1 MKNKNKKPSRDKMRK
16 DNIKKS
22 YWILYTTTIIFLVI
36 VGSINIFVFKE
47 SLEDIAKDLITELF
61 GILIAFLI
69 FDIFNEKLTRDSY
82 SEDIS
87 SNILNTLLGHPEI
100 FETFN
105 QEQRNKYILSN
116 VKASVQDDDV
126 AEMVSNQCLDYL
138 TKKNFDKI
146 KTDFDYKIEVFD
158 KLPKKFDNFSN
169 SDEYLYI
176 QEALSYNVRHLTSKN
191 PFSNKSLYIGLVFN
205 NKILDDILRD
215 TTNDELLKQCIF
227 RENLDLKQEDIQKIV
242 SLDSDNL
249 IKLCEDMFKFRVQVN
264 QKKGQLV
271 MAKASA
277 SGITLQFNFD
287 EIDETSLE
295 YNIRLF
301 FHIPKI
307 QHTILQV
314 VFSDPTKAPNVT
326 VSYPEETMN
335 VEMFP
340 FLSKGTESSY
350 ELAHEVENGIYDIS
364 LKEEWIYPISGI
376 AFTLTKEEM

>member
-1 MKNKNKKPSRDKMRK
+1 MKNNKQYDKTTK
-16 DNIKKS
+16 LHKQNIKKS
-22 YWILYTTTIIFLVI
+22 YWILYTTTIIFLII
-36 VGSINIFVFKE
+36 VGCINFFVFKE
-47 SLEDIAKDLITELF
+47 TVADIAKGLITDLF

-105 QEQRNKYILSN
+105 QEQRNKYILAN
-116 VKASVQDDDV
+116 VTASIQDDDV
-126 AEMVSNQCLDYL
+126 AEMVSNQCLEYL

-146 KTDFDYKIEVFD
+146 KTEFDYKIEIFD
-158 KLPKKFDNFSN
+158 SLPKKFNNFSN
-169 SDEYLYI
+169 SDEYLYL
-176 QEALSYNVRHLTSKN
+176 QESLSYNVRHLTSKT
-191 PFSNKSLYIGLVFN
+191 PFCNNSLYIGLVFN
-205 NKILDDILRD
+205 NKILDDIFRD
-215 TTNDELLKQCIF
+215 TTNDELLKQCVF
-227 RENLDLKQEDIQKIV
+227 RENLDLKKEDVEKII
-242 SLDSDNL
+242 SLDNESL
-249 IKLCEDMFKFRVQVN
+249 ISLCEEMFKFKVQVN
-264 QKKGQLV
+264 QKKGQLS
-271 MAKASA
+271 MASA
-277 SGITLQFNFD
+277 STSGILLKFDFD
-287 EIDETSLE
+287 EIDNTSLQ

-314 VFSDPTKAPNVT
+314 VFSDPTKAPNVS
-326 VSYPEETMN
+326 VSYPEETMV

-364 LKEEWIYPISGI
+364 LTEEWIYPISGI
-376 AFTLTKEEM
+376 AFTLTKE